1 MRKQIQKLLDE
12 KVNPMVA
19 SHGGYIE
26 LVDYANSV
34 AFVRMTGGCQGCGS
48 AKATL
53 VQGVEESIF
62 ATFPR
67 VKQIVDVTDHSA
79 GVNPYYKTA

>member
-1 MRKQIQKLLDE
+1 MRKKIQSLLDE

-19 SHGGYIE
+19 SHGGSIE
-26 LVDYANSV
+26 LVDYASGV

-53 VQGVEESIF
+53 RQGVEETLF
-62 ATFPR
+62 AAFPR
-67 VKQIVDVTDHSA
+67 IKQIVDVTDHSA
-79 GVNPYYKTA
+79 GENPYYKTA